1 MPARTTRDP
10 AVVLG
15 HVSGGRVLD
24 VATGDGQ
31 FIGFL
36 REGLKNH
43 AEIIGID
50 LEPAEQ
56 VLFDERFRDHPG
68 ITFELGDVLDHG
80 WPDASFDTVSIAH
93 ALCRFHDRGL
103 VLARLVKLLRPGGT
117 LVVADEYTDQ
127 DTDAAAMFVEL
138 HAWWAAVDRASGQ
151 THVPSLR
158 RHQLVAL
165 VTGLGL
171 TDLRLFDVDDPDA
184 DPMDPAMMESI
195 DGVIDRTIER
205 ATGRPEL
212 QQEGRILRER
222 MHRVGVR
229 MPVSLVAVGRT

>member
-1 MPARTTRDP
+1 LTWPRATVSSSGSCAR
-10 AVVLG
+10 
-15 HVSGGRVLD
+15 VS
-24 VATGDGQ
+24 
-31 FIGFL
+31 
-36 REGLKNH
+36 KNH

-50 LEPAEQ
+50 LEPTEQ

-205 ATGRPEL
+205 ATGRPSTGGPDPARADAS
-212 QQEGRILRER
+212 GRGADAGLA
-222 MHRVGVR
+222 G
-229 MPVSLVAVGRT
+229 GRRADMTRSPMSTVQWRR